1 MKRGLLLTLVL
12 LAAGVA
18 LLDAA
23 LGAGAHGDA
32 RKGGVFR
39 WSLPADVDYVDPALA
54 YNPRSWA
61 IPFATCANL
70 FNYPDR
76 AGPEST
82 RIVPEVVDDWNL
94 SRDGRTYT
102 FELKTSFRFHTGAPV
117 IARSF
122 ADAINRLAQPRLQSR
137 GREYVRDIVG
147 SGAVLDGRAE
157 TIIGVRVL
165 DRYRLQIRLTRP
177 VGDFTAR
184 LTMPFFCPVL
194 PNTPVD
200 PSGIDNPAGSGP
212 YYVAERVVN
221 QRIVLKQNPYYRG
234 NRPANVDEIVW
245 TFGPPEPCIAAL
257 EEDRVDGCLLTVQT
271 GPYNRTLA
279 AKYGINRPD
288 GQFFFKPFLATSFVG
303 FNHARPW
310 FKGPGQTPLEK
321 AINYAI
327 DRTEL
332 ARKSGF
338 LALKRTDQLL
348 PPSLARPASLYPL
361 NAAVAAARRW
371 LARAKLRPKELVLYA
386 ANRPQAVAQAQVLD
400 FNLRQIGIDLQIKY
414 FDADELNRRVDS
426 PSEPYDLYLYAW
438 GADYSDPAG
447 FLIPMLDPEG
457 VAGLNLDDPLLAR
470 RLDAANRLRG
480 DARLAALR
488 ELEVELM
495 RDTPPV
501 AAFGHGTQ
509 TVLLSRSVGCIV
521 FHPVYFGPNLAA
533 VCKK

>member
-1 MKRGLLLTLVL
+1 
-12 LAAGVA
+12 
-18 LLDAA
+18 
-23 LGAGAHGDA
+23 
-32 RKGGVFR
+32 
-39 WSLPADVDYVDPALA
+39 
-54 YNPRSWA
+54 
-61 IPFATCANL
+61 
-70 FNYPDR
+70 
-76 AGPEST
+76 
-82 RIVPEVVDDWNL
+82 
-94 SRDGRTYT
+94 
-102 FELKTSFRFHTGAPV
+102 
-117 IARSF
+117 
-122 ADAINRLAQPRLQSR
+122 
-137 GREYVRDIVG
+137 
-147 SGAVLDGRAE
+147 
-157 TIIGVRVL
+157 
-165 DRYRLQIRLTRP
+165 
-177 VGDFTAR
+177 
-184 LTMPFFCPVL
+184 
-194 PNTPVD
+194 
-200 PSGIDNPAGSGP
+200 
-212 YYVAERVVN
+212 VN
-221 QRIVLKQNPYYRG
+221 QR
-234 NRPANVDEIVW
+234 NRPEAETRTTAAIARRTLDEIVW
-245 TFGPPEPCIAAL
+245 TFGPP
-257 EEDRVDGCLLTVQT
+257 RTVHRRTRGGPGRRLPPHRLT
-271 GPYNRTLA
+271 GPYNRDARGESTA
-279 AKYGINRPD
+279 SNRPD

-438 GADYSDPAG
+438 GADYTDPAG
-447 FLIPMLDPEG
+447 FLVPMLDPEG

-509 TVLLSRSVGCIV
+509 TVLLLAQRGLHRLPPCLLRPQSR
-521 FHPVYFGPNLAA
+521 A